1 MAARSRAPRRVAL
14 LAAVALAAAPALLIA
29 GPANAHNYLVSSTP
43 SEGETLTALPDRFD
57 ITTNEA
63 LLDLGGSTGAFA
75 LQVTDADGLYYGD
88 GCLDVTGPAMSA
100 AAALGAPGTY
110 TVQWQVVSADGHSVS
125 DEYAFEWAP
134 AAAGEESVGSVT
146 PPVCGE
152 GGDTATEGTAPE
164 GEAAT
169 PEPAATEDPAVT
181 APADAGTEDPAVT
194 DDGTAADSDAVGSP
208 TGGSTDALWIGAAVV
223 AAVLAAGGVLFARSR
238 SRGGCTSRSGCTT
251 ER

>member
-1 MAARSRAPRRVAL
+1 MAARTGAPRRLTL
-14 LAAVALAAAPALLIA
+14 LATAAVALATAPALLVA
-29 GPANAHNYLVSSTP
+29 GPAQAHNYLVSSTP
-43 SEGETLTALPDRFD
+43 AEGETLTALPDRFD

-88 GCLDVTGPAMSA
+88 GCLDVTGPAMST

-125 DEYAFEWAP
+125 DEYTFEWAP
-134 AAAGEESVGSVT
+134 TTAGEESAGSAA

-152 GGDTATEGTAPE
+152 GGGTTAAGAATEAGST
-164 GEAAT
+164 T
-169 PEPAATEDPAVT
+169 PEPAASEEA
-181 APADAGTEDPAVT
+181 AADASEAAGSEGG
-194 DDGTAADSDAVGSP
+194 DGTTAASADAAASPDAGSSDAV
-208 TGGSTDALWIGAAVV
+208 WIGAAVA
-223 AAVLAAGGVLFARSR
+223 AAVLAGGGVLFARSR
-238 SRGGCTSRSGCTT
+238 RGSGRTT

>member
-1 MAARSRAPRRVAL
+1 MAAHTRAPRLAL
-14 LAAVALAAAPALLIA
+14 LVTAAAALATAPALLLA
-29 GPANAHNYLVSSTP
+29 APAQAHNYLVSSTP
-43 SEGETLTALPDRFD
+43 AEGETLTALPDRFD

-88 GCLDVTGPAMSA
+88 GCLDVTGPAMST

-134 AAAGEESVGSVT
+134 TSAGEESAGSAA

-152 GGDTATEGTAPE
+152 GGGTAAA
-164 GEAAT
+164 GAAT
-169 PEPAATEDPAVT
+169 GDASTTPAPAATEDAAADASAGAGSAGTEGGDGTT
-181 APADAGTEDPAVT
+181 AADADAAASADAGS
-194 DDGTAADSDAVGSP
+194 SDAV
-208 TGGSTDALWIGAAVV
+208 WIGAAVV
-223 AAVLAAGGVLFARSR
+223 AAVLAGGGVLFARSR
-238 SRGGCTSRSGCTT
+238 RRSGRTT